1 MTNNAVCKN
10 KSTAISILEAITE
23 YIKSD
28 TQRAALKAVAEWIKE
43 NNFEDISRL
52 NYKER
57 KARALAIE
65 TELRDNLSIEQRR
78 EKAAFYLEGI

>member
-1 MTNNAVCKN
+1 MAHNTVCKN

-28 TQRAALKAVAEWIKE
+28 TQRVALKAVAEWIRE

-57 KARALAIE
+57 RARSMEIE
-65 TELRDNLSIEQRR
+65 IDLRNSLSVEQRR